1 MLNNFDFDFNDD
13 KKKQKKQKKQ
23 YSNTI
28 EINNN
33 DNYDNYDNSNNNNSE
48 KENVCSLIFTRLK
61 IWFNSI
67 TFIVR
72 MIVVISFIFWVLDL
86 ITIDYITYC
95 LANVPYYT
103 IGYFQVW
110 RLITG
115 NLITT
120 GFFSL
125 LFAIIFWVSDGMIIE
140 KQEGSVKY
148 LIYFLIHTTIIQ
160 VIYVLLFFIFKGIST
175 KPSYIYSSGLWC
187 YIICEVTINCLV
199 SPDTNIY
206 LLCIPYAI
214 KAKYFPIL
222 ILIIF
227 FIFGGLDLGMFIGVG
242 YGFLY
247 GFFLKNYLIIPD
259 DKLKYLESN
268 YFNCISNCGGFIKM
282 SEISNS
288 KQQPFIGNFTQKN
301 NYEQNESDSYS
312 DDSESNNFQ
321 NKLKKFTP
329 FIGKGIMLGTDK
341 GH

>member
-1 MLNNFDFDFNDD
+1 MYNNFDFDFNKE
-13 KKKQKKQKKQ
+13 KKKEKNSKKF
-23 YSNTI
+23 SNI
-28 EINNN
+28 IGLNNN
-33 DNYDNYDNSNNNNSE
+33 ENDYNRNDNNK
-48 KENVCSLIFTRLK
+48 KENFFSIIFESLK
-61 IWFNSI
+61 AWFNSI
-67 TFIVR
+67 TFTVR
-72 MIVVISFIFWVLDL
+72 IIVVLSVMFWMLDL
-86 ITIDYITYC
+86 ITIGYITFC
-95 LANVPYYT
+95 FSNVPYYT
-103 IGYFQVW
+103 IGYLQIW
-110 RLITG
+110 RLVTG

-148 LIYFLIHTTIIQ
+148 LIFFLIHTTIIQ

-175 KPSYIYSSGLWC
+175 KPNYIYSSGLWC

-199 SPDTNIY
+199 SPNTNIY

-227 FIFGGLDLGMFIGVG
+227 LIFGGLDLGMFVGVG

-259 DKLKYLESN
+259 DKLNYLESN
-268 YFNCISNCGGFIKM
+268 YFNSISNCGGFIKM

-301 NYEQNESDSYS
+301 NYDQNDSDSYS

-329 FIGKGIMLGTDK
+329 FIGKGVMLGTDK